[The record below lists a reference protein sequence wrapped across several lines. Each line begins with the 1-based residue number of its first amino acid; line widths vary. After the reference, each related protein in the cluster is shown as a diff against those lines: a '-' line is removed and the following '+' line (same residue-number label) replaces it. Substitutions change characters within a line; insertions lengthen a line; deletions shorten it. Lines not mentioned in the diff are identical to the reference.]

1 MRKLLVILLCSC
13 SLAMYGQVIE
23 NLNIVLPSKDLTI
36 DSVLSVMR
44 IQQDLVFSYSNNL
57 PLNKKVH
64 FDKTNLPVHQIIE
77 SMCAQAGLNYKI
89 KGRKV
94 MLYLKKIQKPSL
106 YGVITDQKTGEPVTG
121 VIIQIKGT
129 NYFTSTDEEGKYRLQ
144 PDDKESILTF
154 SMIGYEAEERRT
166 SLTEGAQ
173 LDVSLKESNLYID
186 EVRIT
191 RQRNFWRNLEV
202 GRSMNTL
209 YSKKFESL
217 NTNNAADI
225 LQASMPGVWSTQTS
239 GAPGDHQKVKIRGIN
254 SIFGCTDP
262 LYIIDGV
269 AVPIVNLHSL
279 GIADLNIHDIESITV
294 LKDASSTAIYGYQGG
309 NGVVIID
316 TKRANEKHISFS
328 TKFGIQRLPKKLDLM
343 NTKDFLSALDSA
355 KARNTSNVRNYYP
368 AYNDTLCSN
377 EGQDAVFQDGVI
389 KEYQLSG
396 SGRLGKTNFFISGN
410 YWNHEG
416 IIVHSSYKKYTSSA
430 KISRNLTRKLSVELN
445 TRNSLQLNANNLDLF
460 NGNNLLIESINKSPL
475 LKCTPDSFY
484 HTPFPYI
491 AKKYGVQSWYINRT
505 YFDYIYSD
513 GSYKTSADTIMS
525 ALSNTLRIVS
535 NTLDIRAKYI
545 LNENLYLNMSSSVT
559 LRNHRFTTEDKIES
573 YRSFV
578 NESVSYFGPDNTL
591 LGVDE
596 NYTLLNQQANLNY
609 AKRVKKHDF
618 QLSAGYRNYLDKA
631 EWKISSENNSPQS
644 VNQYNFMRLSLA
656 INSEHGTALRQIQ
669 SFSGVFN
676 YNYNRKYFLSLISN
690 YEYLTVS
697 KTNHYNAIYPSAS
710 VKWDLSHEWPLKS
723 IKWLDELSVFSNWGR
738 VGNMPVNA
746 LATDVYT
753 NYRYN
758 YGDTLLSGKAI
769 TQFSNHFMK
778 PEMIEETNVGATLGL
793 FGNRVRLSADYYTK
807 ISKDLI
813 MIRDIPIYDGGGRM
827 MINIAK
833 VTNEG
838 REMNLDLDIVA
849 TKNVQWTTS
858 FGISTNKLRVNE
870 IGEEDQLEF
879 YNDDLLIPQFE
890 IKKNEEL
897 GVIMGYQYLGD
908 YTAEDKKIK
917 DKRYANAG
925 GGKYLN
931 ADTTDVIFNEKDKIK
946 LGKTLPDY
954 TWHWQNSFSL
964 KGISLDFLWYGV
976 MGVSKYNGTKASTF
990 IGATNPETLL
1000 IMNKTNKSL
1009 TNKKFYQSS
1018 YFVEDA
1024 SFVRLKR
1031 VTLAYL
1037 LPKKLFKA
1045 ANMNLALSLENF
1057 LTLTKYTGYDP
1068 EATIATDNSFS
1079 DYAVDRGAY
1088 PNPKSVYFTLK
1099 LDL

>member
-1 MRKLLVILLCSC
+1 MRKLLLILAFLGSLSTYGQDLEHLTVIL
-13 SLAMYGQVIE
+13 
-23 NLNIVLPSKDLTI
+23 PSNDLSI
-36 DSVLSVMR
+36 DSVLSVIR
-44 IQQDLVFSYSNNL
+44 TQQNLVFSYSNNL
-57 PLNKKVH
+57 PLDTKVH
-64 FDKTNLPVHQIIE
+64 FDNTNLQVLSIIE
-77 SMCAQAGLNYKI
+77 TMCSQAGLRYKL

-94 MLYLKKIQKPSL
+94 MLYVKKVQKSSL
-106 YGVITDQKTGEPVTG
+106 YGSITDQETGEPIPG
-121 VIIQIKGT
+121 VIVQIKGSNYVAST
-129 NYFTSTDEEGKYRLQ
+129 NEDGTYRLFL
-144 PDDKESILTF
+144 DDGMYNVIFSI
-154 SMIGYEAEERRT
+154 IGHKLEERNIL
-166 SLTEGAQ
+166 LTEDTQ
-173 LDVSLKESNLYID
+173 LDLSLKESHFYIN

-191 RQRNFWRNLEV
+191 RQRNFYRNLEV
-202 GRSMNTL
+202 GRNISTIP
-209 YSKKFESL
+209 SKKIESL
-217 NTNNAADI
+217 NTNNASDI
-225 LQASMPGVWSTQTS
+225 LQASIPGVWSTQTS

-279 GIADLNIHDIESITV
+279 GIADLNIHDIEFITV
-294 LKDASSTAIYGYQGG
+294 LKDASACAIYGYQGG

-316 TKRANEKHISFS
+316 TKRANEKHLSFS

-355 KARNTSNVRNYYP
+355 NVNKISTVRKYYP
-368 AYNDTLCSN
+368 AYDDSLCSN
-377 EGQDAVFQDGVI
+377 DGQDAVFQDGI
-389 KEYQLSG
+389 INEYQLSA
-396 SGRLGKTNFFISGN
+396 SGKMGKTNYFISGN

-416 IIVHSSYKKYTSSA
+416 IIVHSNYKKYTGSA
-430 KISRNLTRKLSVELN
+430 KISRNIGHKLSFELS
-445 TRNSLQLNANNLDLF
+445 TKNSLQLNNNNLDLF

-484 HTPFPYI
+484 QSPFPYI
-491 AKKYGVQSWYINRT
+491 AKRDSIEMFPVNRT
-505 YFDYIYSD
+505 YTDYRYTD
-513 GSYKTSADTIMS
+513 GKSKTPADSIMAS
-525 ALSNTLRIVS
+525 IGNTLQIV
-535 NTLDIRAKYI
+535 THTFDARVKYLLSDNLF
-545 LNENLYLNMSSSVT
+545 LNVSSSVT
-559 LRNHRFTTEDKIES
+559 LRNHQFKTQEKLWQYIFNSIQRNNMS
-573 YRSFV
+573 A
-578 NESVSYFGPDNTL
+578 N
-591 LGVDE
+591 E
-596 NYTLLNQQANLNY
+596 NYTLLNQMVNMNY
-609 AKRVKKHDF
+609 EKRVKTHEF
-618 QLSAGYRNYLDKA
+618 QLTAGYRNYIDMVQWEITSLNKTTY
-631 EWKISSENNSPQS
+631 SP
-644 VNQYNFMRLSLA
+644 NQDNFLKLSLA

-676 YNYNRKYFLSLISN
+676 YNYNQKYFVSLLTN
-690 YEYLTVS
+690 YESLTVS
-697 KTNHYNAIYPSAS
+697 KTNHYNAVYPSAS
-710 VKWDLSHEWPLKS
+710 FKWDLSHEWPLKS
-723 IKWLDELSVFSNWGR
+723 IRWMDELSVFANWGR
-738 VGNMPVNA
+738 VGNMPINA

-758 YGDTLLSGKAI
+758 YGDTLSKGKAI
-769 TQFSNHFMK
+769 TQFSNHYMK
-778 PEMIEETNVGATLGL
+778 PERIDESNVGATLAL
-793 FGNRVRLSADYYTK
+793 FRNRLRLSADYYTK

-813 MIRDIPIYDGGGRM
+813 MIRDIPLYYGGGRM

-849 TKNVQWTTS
+849 TKNVQWSTS
-858 FGISTNKLRVNE
+858 FGISSNKLRINE

-897 GVIMGYQYLGD
+897 GVIMGYQYLGE
-908 YTAEDKKIK
+908 YTAEDKKNK
-917 DKRYANAG
+917 DRRFVSLA

-931 ADTTDVIFNEKDKIK
+931 KDTLNTSLNEKDMVK

-954 TWHWQNSFSL
+954 TWHWQNSFSV

-990 IGATNPETLL
+990 MGATNRETLAV
-1000 IMNKTNKSL
+1000 MSKTNKSL
-1009 TNKKFYQSS
+1009 TNIIFYRSS

-1024 SFVRLKR
+1024 SFIRLKQ
-1031 VTLAYL
+1031 VTLAYSF
-1037 LPKKLFKA
+1037 PKKLFKVA
-1045 ANMNLALSLENF
+1045 DMRLALSCENF

-1088 PNPKSVYFTLK
+1088 PNPKSVYLTLK